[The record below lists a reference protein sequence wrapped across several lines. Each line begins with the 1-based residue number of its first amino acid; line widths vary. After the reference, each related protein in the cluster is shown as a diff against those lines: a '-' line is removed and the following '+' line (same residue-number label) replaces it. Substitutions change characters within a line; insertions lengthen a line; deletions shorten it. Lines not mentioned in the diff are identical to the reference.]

1 MIEYTYEV
9 ITFDDGLK
17 AIKRTD
23 LSGNVWSIPL
33 DPANSDYQRYLEDE
47 AKAK

>member
-1 MIEYTYEV
+1 MSEYTYEV

-23 LSGNVWSIPL
+23 LDGNVWSIPL
-33 DPANSDYQRYLEDE
+33 DPGNSDYQLYLESLE
-47 AKAK
+47 K